1 MAQTKN
7 ITVIPARRR
16 VGNTAKE
23 NEIPK
28 LRVAAYCR
36 VSTDSDEQA
45 TSYEAQVEHYT
56 DYIRKNPEWEFAGI
70 FADDG
75 ISGTNTKKREE
86 FNRMIDEAMEGNI
99 DMIVT
104 KSISRFAR
112 NTLDCLKYIR
122 QLKEKNIPVYFE
134 KENINTMDAK
144 GEVLLTIMASLA
156 QQESQSLSQ
165 NVKLGFQYRYQQGQI
180 TVNHNRFLGF
190 TKDEKG
196 QLIVDP
202 DEAVVVRRIF
212 REYLEGASL
221 QQIGRGL
228 EADGILTGAGKTKWR
243 AETLQKILK
252 NEKYIGDALLQ
263 KTYTVDFLEKKRV
276 PNNGLVPQYYVE
288 NSHEAII
295 PRDLYMQVQEE
306 MIRRAN
312 LHSGKNRKK
321 RVYSSKYALSSIV
334 YCSKCGE
341 IFRRVVWNNR
351 GKQSVVWRCC
361 TRMEEGPG
369 TCDADAIH
377 ESELQSLVIRA
388 INRTLAR
395 KDTVNETLQKN
406 VESVLS
412 GADGIP
418 LDEIDRRL
426 EELQKELLK
435 VANTKGNYDSI
446 ADEIYHLREKRQNA
460 LVDNAEREGLKQRIS
475 EMQQFLAEQTQDI
488 TEYDEQLVRRLIEK
502 ITVYDEKVTVE
513 FKSGTSLDVRR

>member
-1 MAQTKN
+1 MGMNRTV
-7 ITVIPARRR
+7 TVIPARISNR
-16 VGNTAKE
+16 TSDKE
-23 NEIPK
+23 DSKQK

-36 VSTDSDEQA
+36 VSTDSEEQA
-45 TSYEAQVEHYT
+45 SSYDVQIAHYTSY
-56 DYIRKNPEWEFAGI
+56 INSNPEWELAGI

-86 FNRMIDEAMEGNI
+86 FNRMIEACMEGKI
-99 DMIVT
+99 DMVIT

-122 QLKEKNIPVYFE
+122 QLKDKNIPVFFE
-134 KENINTMDAK
+134 KENINTMDSK
-144 GEVLLTIMASLA
+144 GEIMLTIMASLA

-165 NVKLGFQYRYQQGQI
+165 NVKLGIQYRYQQGEVQ
-180 TVNHNRFLGF
+180 VNHNRFLGY

-196 QLIVDP
+196 QLIIDP
-202 DEAVVVRRIF
+202 DEAVVVRRIY

-221 QQIGRGL
+221 QQICRGL
-228 EADGILTGAGKTKWR
+228 EADGILTGAGKKKWR
-243 AETLQKILK
+243 PESVKKILQ

-306 MIRRAN
+306 MVRRAN

-334 YCSKCGE
+334 YCSKCGD
-341 IFRRVVWNNR
+341 IYRRIAWNNR
-351 GKQSVVWRCC
+351 GKHSIVWRCC
-361 TRMEEGPG
+361 TRVEHGPG
-369 TCDADAIH
+369 ACAADTIQ
-377 ESELQSLVIRA
+377 ESELQNLVVRA
-388 INRTLAR
+388 INMALCK
-395 KDTVNETLQKN
+395 KDTMSENLQKN
-406 VESVLS
+406 VEAVLT

-418 LDEIDRRL
+418 LDEIDSRL
-426 EELQKELLK
+426 EQLQKELLK
-435 VANTKGNYDSI
+435 VANAKGNYDSI
-446 ADEIYHLREKRQNA
+446 ADEIYHLREVKQNA
-460 LVDNAEREGLKQRIS
+460 LVDNAEREGVKQRIS
-475 EMQQFLAEQTQDI
+475 EMQQFLAEQTQNI

-502 ITVYDEKVTVE
+502 ITVYEEKVTVE
-513 FKSGTSLDVRR
+513 FKSGTSVDVRR

>member
-1 MAQTKN
+1 METTKN

-23 NEIPK
+23 TEIPK

-86 FNRMIDEAMEGNI
+86 FNRMIDEAMAGKI

-180 TVNHNRFLGF
+180 TVNHNRFLGY
-190 TKDEKG
+190 TKDENG
-196 QLIVDP
+196 QLVVEP
-202 DEAVVVRRIF
+202 KEAEVVKRIF

-221 QQIGRGL
+221 QQIARGL
-228 EADGILTGAGKTKWR
+228 EADGILTGAGKAKWR

-306 MIRRAN
+306 MVRRAN
-312 LHSGKNRKK
+312 LHSGQNRKK
-321 RVYSSKYALSSIV
+321 RVYSSKYALSSMV

-341 IFRRVVWNNR
+341 IYRRVVWNNK
-351 GKQSVVWRCC
+351 GKKSVVWRCC
-361 TRMEEGPG
+361 TRMENGPG
-369 TCDADAIH
+369 ACNADAIH
-377 ESELQSLVIRA
+377 ELELQNLTVRA
-388 INRTLAR
+388 INMTLAK
-395 KDTVNETLQKN
+395 KDAMNETLQKN
-406 VESVLS
+406 VEAVFT
-412 GADGIP
+412 GADGVP
-418 LDEIDRRL
+418 LSEIDSQL

-435 VANTKGNYDSI
+435 VANSKGNYDAI
-446 ADEIYHLREKRQNA
+446 ADEIYHLREVRQNA
-460 LVDNAEREGLKQRIS
+460 LVENAEREGMKKRIS
-475 EMQQFLAEQTQDI
+475 EMQQFLSGQTQEV

-502 ITVYDEKVTVE
+502 ITVCDEWVTVE
-513 FKSGTSLDVRR
+513 FKSGTSVDVRR